1 MRALTAVSGLVLATV
16 LLVASTFVG
25 FLFATA
31 GTAVHPPLVRVAAP
45 LACEGSFEIETRD
58 YSYKPG
64 QSGTEHRYWCTGADG
79 TRESVTMR
87 AIGYAFLV
95 YSGFAFGASLLLALP
110 ALWWI
115 DRNAAR
121 WQSTVAGFARRT
133 SASARRAGGG
143 SPRGQRP
150 PGVSLDERL
159 RQLRGLH
166 EAGLI
171 TPEDYERRKAELL
184 AEL

>member
-1 MRALTAVSGLVLATV
+1 MRALTAASGLVLVVV

-45 LACEGSFEIETRD
+45 LACEGRFEIETRD

-64 QSGTEHRYWCTGADG
+64 QSGIEHRYWCTGADG

-87 AIGYAFLV
+87 AIAYAFLV
-95 YSGFAFGASLLLALP
+95 YSGFAFGASVLLALP

-115 DRNAAR
+115 DRNAPR
-121 WQSTVAGFARRT
+121 WQSTIAGFARRT
-133 SASARRAGGG
+133 GVSARRAGVGLH
-143 SPRGQRP
+143 RAQRP
-150 PGVSLDERL
+150 PGSSLDERL
-159 RQLRGLH
+159 RQLQGLH

-171 TPEDYERRKAELL
+171 TLEDYERRKVELL